1 VVWGANFKSA
11 GRIATGFAALFDNAP
26 QKPLHGS
33 GNTVGQQIVALAPPG
48 FCRQALEFLPIYR
61 TEKPLVR
68 PCGWR

>member
-1 VVWGANFKSA
+1 
-11 GRIATGFAALFDNAP
+11 
-26 QKPLHGS
+26 
-33 GNTVGQQIVALAPPG
+33 VGQQIVALAPPG